1 MQFYFGEL
9 PFELVHELSSF
20 ITPEGSKISH
30 NTKIHKIIT
39 QNYTKVHT
47 YTQ

>member
-1 MQFYFGEL
+1 M
-9 PFELVHELSSF
+9 
-20 ITPEGSKISH
+20 
-30 NTKIHKIIT
+30 T